1 MYEITNCRE
10 IALEKL
16 ESGNYHLFFI
26 LQQKHNF
33 KQWTQNLGK
42 KSDLGD
48 IKCNFWAYISKCR
61 YLFFSELFAKNSE
74 LWDRKSQL

>member
-16 ESGNYHLFFI
+16 WSGNYHLFFI

-33 KQWTQNLGK
+33 ELWTHNLGK

-48 IKCNFWAYISKCR
+48 IKCNLTEFKLYKLSL
-61 YLFFSELFAKNSE
+61 YLKM
-74 LWDRKSQL
+74 